1 MEQKYS
7 NKIRFSICIYF
18 SSSIFD
24 TRRTCFFQSSWKFY
38 ILSPLFYIS
47 RAIYSDRRNGN
58 SGYLIPRAPSLSIQG
73 LLSPIS
79 RRFGTNLRSWSSPTS
94 SVILSSMNSKVTC
107 IQFLFEIQ
115 IYNRRHAKPFG
126 NYKFKAI
133 YENLR
138 LPENEWVDIR
148 HPNQPSEIRSIE
160 LDPRIHPVSPQ
171 NESSNWLNSFH
182 KGEGRSKIVIRRS
195 LATRSLV
202 GNRDIIGLGGRNFGH
217 GGSST
222 SVSWE
227 ACARSTRD
235 NVSRA
240 IYRLSKLGGKL
251 ALPRKE

>member
-1 MEQKYS
+1 MPNLNAIIFSNLYHQVTIDRARSFSMEQKYS

-138 LPENEWVDIR
+138 EWIGR
-148 HPNQPSEIRSIE
+148 HPSSKSTERNSI
-160 LDPRIHPVSPQ
+160 DR
-171 NESSNWLNSFH
+171 
-182 KGEGRSKIVIRRS
+182 
-195 LATRSLV
+195 TRSQ
-202 GNRDIIGLGGRNFGH
+202 NP
-217 GGSST
+217 
-222 SVSWE
+222 
-227 ACARSTRD
+227 
-235 NVSRA
+235 SR
-240 IYRLSKLGGKL
+240 KMN
-251 ALPRKE
+251 PPTD